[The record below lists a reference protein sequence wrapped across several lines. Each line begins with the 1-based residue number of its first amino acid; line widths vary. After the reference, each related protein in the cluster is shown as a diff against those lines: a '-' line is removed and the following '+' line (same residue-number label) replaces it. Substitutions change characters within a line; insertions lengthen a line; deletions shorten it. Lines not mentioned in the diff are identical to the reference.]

1 MLIFIHINV
10 FVLLNKSHI
19 TYMINDLYRLKLFID
34 RHPLLL
40 QCPGYVGLLLQLRQ
54 DISNCHA
61 Y

>member
-40 QCPGYVGLLLQLRQ
+40 RC
-54 DISNCHA
+54 
-61 Y
+61 